1 MIIRTAEER
10 AAAVEAGRRLGAVLE
25 EVAKAVR
32 PGATTRA
39 LDELAEKLIR
49 DGGDLP
55 AFQGYTPA
63 GAAYPYPTTLCVSV
77 NDEVVHGI
85 AGDRALVQGDIVSLD
100 LGLSH
105 EGIIVDSAL
114 TVPVGGPSKADLALM
129 RATEAALEAA
139 MDAARPGAR
148 TGDLSHIIGQT
159 LKDAGVAPVRDLGGH
174 GVGLAVHEEPFIA
187 NDGHEGTGPELEA
200 GMMLALEPIANTGK
214 AAVILGSDGYTYRTK
229 DGSRS
234 SHHEHTILVEEDGP
248 ALVLTRRPSER
259 R

>member
-1 MIIRTAEER
+1 MTIRTAEER
-10 AAAVEAGRRLGAVLE
+10 AAAVEAGKRLGAVLE

-39 LDELAEKLIR
+39 LDELAESLIR
-49 DGGDLP
+49 GGGDLP

-85 AGDRALVQGDIVSLD
+85 AGDRVLAVGDIISLD

-114 TVPVGGPSKADLALM
+114 TMPVGQPSKADLGLM

-148 TGDLSHIIGQT
+148 TGDISAAIGEA
-159 LKDAGVAPVRDLGGH
+159 LKGAGVTPVRDLGGH

-187 NDGHEGTGPELEA
+187 NDGHRGTGPELEA
-200 GMMLALEPIANTGK
+200 GMMLALEPIANLGK
-214 AAVILGSDGYTYRTK
+214 AAVVLGADGYTYRTK

-234 SHHEHTILVEEDGP
+234 SHHEHTLLVEEGG
-248 ALVLTRRPSER
+248 ATVLTRRPSER